1 MNTAMIFQRYEL
13 KYMLTAEQKQKLLRL
28 MRDKM
33 QLDDYGRSSIRNI
46 YYDTR
51 DFRLV
56 RRSIEKPVY
65 KEKLRVR
72 SYGSVGA
79 DGVVFVELKKKF
91 ESVVY
96 KRRIAA
102 TETQARRWL
111 AGLEAAPEDA
121 QIAREIDYFRQF
133 YRSLRPMVYLSYDR
147 EAYFS
152 AIGEDLRLTL
162 DENIL
167 WRDTALSLTEEP
179 GGRRVIPA
187 GSTLMELKTGTAIPL
202 WLARFLS
209 EERIAKIS
217 FSKYGEAYRQKIT
230 GDVLGEPARV
240 A

>member
-91 ESVVY
+91 ESIVY

-133 YRSLRPMVYLSYDR
+133 YRSLRPMVYLSYER

-167 WRDTALSLTEEP
+167 WRDTALTLTEEP

>member
-147 EAYFS
+147 EAYYS
-152 AIGEDLRLTL
+152 TIGEDLRLTL

>member
-133 YRSLRPMVYLSYDR
+133 YRSLRPMVYLSYER

>member
-13 KYMLTAEQKQKLLRL
+13 KYMLTAVQKQKLMRL

-147 EAYFS
+147 EAYYS
-152 AIGEDLRLTL
+152 TIGEDLRLTL